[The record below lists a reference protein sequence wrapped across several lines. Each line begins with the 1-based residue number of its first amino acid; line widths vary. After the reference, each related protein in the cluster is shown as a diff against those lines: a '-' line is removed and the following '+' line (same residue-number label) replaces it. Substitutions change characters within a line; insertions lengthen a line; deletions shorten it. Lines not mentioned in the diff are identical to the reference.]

1 MNPHDKYAAELQKE
15 QSFGLSYE
23 QRKSATK
30 WMAILGMIVIIGACV

>member
-23 QRKSATK
+23 QRKTATK
-30 WMAILGMIVIIGACV
+30 WMIMLVVIVIIGACF